1 MTSLLQKINT
11 LDTKVDGLDSSNLQT
26 QITTNTDDISTLQTS
41 KQNTLTAGDNITI
54 VNNVISSTGGGSG
67 TDIGFLAYHNSSTDY
82 SAIRLAPY
90 NLVRYNTGNAYDNST
105 YIFTVPVAGKYYF
118 YATYFT
124 KASSTGVLD
133 LRIKKT
139 NQVEE
144 TLIRGQEGQ
153 TTPGKHEKRQVSVIV
168 ECVVGDQLYAVIRYN
183 TLRLSIL
190 DYSSTD
196 NTIYGPYGCQL
207 LT

>member
-67 TDIGFLAYHNSSTDY
+67 TDIGFLAYHDSTTNY
-82 SAIRLAPY
+82 SAFRLAPY
-90 NLVRYNTGNAYDNST
+90 NLVRYNTGNAYNNST

-124 KASSTGVLD
+124 TNGSKGVLD

-139 NQVEE
+139 DQDEQV
-144 TLIRGQEGQ
+144 LIRGEEGN
-153 TTPGKHEKRQVSVIV
+153 TTPGTNEKRQVSVIV
-168 ECVVGDQLYAVIRYN
+168 ECDVSDQLYAVIRYN
-183 TLRLSIL
+183 TIRLSVNNYAPNHIF
-190 DYSSTD
+190 
-196 NTIYGPYGCQL
+196 GPYGCQL